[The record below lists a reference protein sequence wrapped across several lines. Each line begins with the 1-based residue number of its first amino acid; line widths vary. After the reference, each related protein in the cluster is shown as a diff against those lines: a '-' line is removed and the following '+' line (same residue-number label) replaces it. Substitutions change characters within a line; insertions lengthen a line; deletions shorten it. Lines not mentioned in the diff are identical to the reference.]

1 VGALRVRSALPAL
14 VAAALALGA
23 CTANEDRQAAI
34 CPRAGILPDANTVV
48 LFRDGPGRDLTD
60 VIAQAQIVDVAV
72 GCVYTSGRRPPGV
85 TLDLQIAIAAERGPA
100 DRARRAALP
109 YFVAILDG
117 DQNIVAKEYFE
128 ARFEFP
134 DNRTRVGRVDELEP
148 VIPLRSNFDG
158 PSYRVM
164 VGFQLNADQLA
175 WNRRQRGER

>member
-1 VGALRVRSALPAL
+1 VRLL
-14 VAAALALGA
+14 LLAAAGLALAA
-23 CTANEDRQAAI
+23 CTAQEDRQSAI
-34 CPRAGILPDANTVV
+34 CPRAGILPDANVMV

-72 GCVYTSGRRPPGV
+72 ACEYSAARRPPGV
-85 TLDLQIAIAAERGPA
+85 TLDLQVAVAAERGPA
-100 DRARRAALP
+100 DRARRATLP

-134 DNRTRVGRVDELEP
+134 DNRTRVGRVDEFEP
-148 VIPLRSNFDG
+148 RIPLRSNFDG

-164 VGFQLNADQLA
+164 VGFQLTPDQLA
-175 WNRRQRGER
+175 WNRRQRGAQ

>member
-1 VGALRVRSALPAL
+1 MGARVRRTAFLAG
-14 VAAALALGA
+14 AAALALAA
-23 CTANEDRQAAI
+23 CTANEDRQAAV
-34 CPRAGILPDANTVV
+34 CPRAGILPDANTLV

-60 VIAQAQIVDVAV
+60 VLAQAQIVDVAV
-72 GCVYTSGRRPPGV
+72 GCQYAAGRRGPGV
-85 TLDLQIAIAAERGPA
+85 TLDLQVAIAAERGPA
-100 DRARRAALP
+100 DRSRRAALP

-164 VGFQLNADQLA
+164 VGFQLNPDQLA